1 MLRQKMHKK
10 EQQPS
15 LDDKADNCLSSLSS
29 EKSQVEVG
37 VTETEATGVAAAAAV
52 GGGGGVAAECSTR
65 LGSKASIQCWR
76 QPVIVP

>member
-1 MLRQKMHKK
+1 MPRQKMHKK

-29 EKSQVEVG
+29 GKSRVEVG
-37 VTETEATGVAAAAAV
+37 VTQTEATGVAAAAAA
-52 GGGGGVAAECSTR
+52 GGEGVAAECSTS